1 MTASSESPD
10 DLLTIAQVAAIL
22 QVQPKSVLG
31 AIKREAMAA
40 IELDGDGPRI
50 RRLRLRRADVEA
62 YGAGRWTWKHKRPD
76 WTAPWLPF
84 SRFQT
89 ERRPGGERS

>member
-10 DLLTIAQVAAIL
+10 DVLTIAQAAAIL
-22 QVQPKSVLG
+22 GVQPKSLVN
-31 AIKREAMAA
+31 AIRREALAA
-40 IELDGDGPRI
+40 IELDGDGPRT

-62 YGAGRWTWKHKRPD
+62 YGASRRTWKHKRPD